1 MPTGCRVMLCP
12 ASLGLQGRSI
22 AVPTHASSPH
32 THPCRPKALN
42 SLDTDMVEGL
52 SELLGSWTAGPA
64 SHAVAC
70 VIVKGAGE
78 KVWRTGVQHAMQD
91 TQSTVSLV

>member
-1 MPTGCRVMLCP
+1 M
-12 ASLGLQGRSI
+12 SLGLQGRSI
-22 AVPTHASSPH
+22 DSVPTHALSPH
-32 THPCRPKALN
+32 THSCRPKALN